1 MCVEEGYQPL
11 IVITLSGWSV
21 PYSEDEG
28 TIWRMA
34 ELLASGKRTNPV
46 WMLPK
51 DEHHAAE

>member
-11 IVITLSGWSV
+11 IVITLSRWNV

-34 ELLASGKRTNPV
+34 ELLASGKRTNQI

>member
-1 MCVEEGYQPL
+1 MCVEEGYQLL
-11 IVITLSGWSV
+11 IVTTLSG
-21 PYSEDEG
+21 YSEDEG